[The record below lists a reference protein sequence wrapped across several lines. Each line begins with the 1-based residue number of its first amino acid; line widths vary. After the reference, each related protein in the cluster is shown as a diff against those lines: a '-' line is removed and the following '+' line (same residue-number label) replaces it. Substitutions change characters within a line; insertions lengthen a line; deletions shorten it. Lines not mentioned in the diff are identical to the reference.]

1 MYLQTE
7 CFEILL
13 FDQPS
18 KQNRFGLLFLFSLPE
33 NVVMSINFRSHLGA
47 VQDAW
52 RSHHGAAH
60 AAIRSA
66 HSARSARSASSH
78 PHLVSGGAAVLLAL
92 KSSSLQT

>member
-33 NVVMSINFRSHLGA
+33 NVVMSINFCSHLGA

-66 HSARSARSASSH
+66 HSARSARSH